1 MKGGNVESYR
11 RIKDGNERLAQ
22 GEDELERCGSI
33 LKTCIIL
40 MLRKRLQ
47 PTCVALM
54 VFREITTSEE
64 SQ

>member
-11 RIKDGNERLAQ
+11 RIKDGNETLAQ
-22 GEDELERCGSI
+22 GEDELEGCGSI

-40 MLRKRLQ
+40 MSRKRLQ
-47 PTCVALM
+47 STCVALM
-54 VFREITTSEE
+54 VFGEVTTSEE